1 MVMNRT
7 ALVTGGSTGIGA
19 AIAKEFK
26 AAGYKVAITY
36 SSHDE
41 AASQFTN
48 ETGIPNFKWDVGVY
62 DECVEGVKRIQDELG
77 PIDILVNNAGRTKD
91 HMMHKMTYED
101 WHEII
106 HINLN
111 SVFNMTKQVLDGM
124 RERKF
129 GRIINISSINAQKGQ
144 IGQTNYCASKAG
156 ILGFTRALAKEVARL
171 NITVNAIAPGYIN
184 TAMVEKVPE
193 DILKGII
200 DQIPLGRLGHPEEIA
215 KVARF
220 LASEDA
226 GYITG
231 STISANGGMYSAA

>member
-36 SSHDE
+36 RCHDE

-62 DECVEGVKRIQDELG
+62 DECVEGVKRVQSELG

-101 WHEII
+101 WYEII
-106 HINLN
+106 QINLN

-144 IGQTNYCASKAG
+144 MGQTNYCASKAG

-171 NITVNAIAPGYIN
+171 NITVNAIAPGYID
-184 TAMVEKVPE
+184 TSMVEKVPE

-200 DQIPLGRLGHPEEIA
+200 DQIPVGRLGHPEEIA

-220 LASEDA
+220 LASDDA
-226 GYITG
+226 SYLNG